1 MECATDR
8 DADIMFLSET
18 WLRSRKNDVTAEVDE
33 YGYTLYH
40 TIRKNRAKET
50 GGGVGVMLKKTLNV
64 KRVKSNQFQSFEHHA
79 VKINM
84 RGNTWTTLISIYR
97 LDYEPIDVFF
107 TEFRQL
113 LELSI
118 HEKCIIAG
126 DINIHCDNEDDQNTQ
141 KLNNL
146 LSAFNLTQ
154 FINKPSHKKGH
165 TLDVVIARLE
175 DTEIGEIEVADIGV
189 SDHYLLSFSVN
200 CNATKTQY
208 KTISFR
214 RKVDEIE
221 FRERLI
227 AALASIHVG
236 DNFGES
242 ISEYNGCLAE
252 LVQELAPT
260 VTKKVKI
267 VDDARWFDAEYK
279 QLRRER
285 RKAERKSKKVKI
297 KKT

>member
-126 DINIHCDNEDDQNTQ
+126 DINIHCDNKDDQNTQ
-141 KLNNL
+141 N
-146 LSAFNLTQ
+146 
-154 FINKPSHKKGH
+154 
-165 TLDVVIARLE
+165 
-175 DTEIGEIEVADIGV
+175 
-189 SDHYLLSFSVN
+189 
-200 CNATKTQY
+200 
-208 KTISFR
+208 
-214 RKVDEIE
+214 
-221 FRERLI
+221 
-227 AALASIHVG
+227 
-236 DNFGES
+236 
-242 ISEYNGCLAE
+242 
-252 LVQELAPT
+252 
-260 VTKKVKI
+260 
-267 VDDARWFDAEYK
+267 
-279 QLRRER
+279 
-285 RKAERKSKKVKI
+285 
-297 KKT
+297 